1 MRKLTYTFAA
11 IALLGAACT
20 DFEDLNTDP
29 KSTVEVPAD
38 ALFLAGEKNLV
49 DVYTSANLTTS
60 PFRILSQVWTQT
72 SNVGEARY
80 NFTQSN
86 APGGWWKVIYT
97 KALANLSEA
106 KSLYAEEKTI
116 STAARKNKELITD
129 VLEVYAFSLLVNT
142 YGDIPYSEAL
152 NRRIPFPKY
161 DDART
166 IINDLLARLDAAIA
180 GLDVN
185 AASFGAADKIYQGDV
200 GKWKKFSASLKLKL
214 AILLADDA
222 DVALATKKASEA
234 ISVGVF
240 TSNAD
245 NAEFPY
251 LSTPVANA
259 NPLRQYLVT
268 DDAWSKYFAPAELFI
283 NTLNNLNDPRRS
295 VLFTPAAGGGYVG
308 ASVGVTGAYSGL
320 TEYWTAASAPG
331 VLLDYA
337 EVAFLLAEAAERGV
351 NTGATAETHYN
362 NAVTAS
368 LEALGITDDSGD
380 ITDYLAQSQ
389 VAYATAT
396 GDWRQKIGVQKWLAF
411 ANRNWDAWT
420 EIRRLGHP
428 DLNVL
433 SPPAGTDE
441 NLPLRLYYPPEEQ
454 NSNSLHWD
462 EAVRKLPGGNDAV
475 SAKLFWQR

>member
-1 MRKLTYTFAA
+1 MRKITYTFAA
-11 IALLGAACT
+11 ATLIGLAACT

-29 KSTVEVPAD
+29 KSTVEVPAN

-49 DVYTSANLTTS
+49 DIYTSANLTSS

-80 NFTQSN
+80 NFTQYN
-86 APGGWWKVIYT
+86 APGGWWKAIYT
-97 KALANLSEA
+97 KVLANLSEA
-106 KSLYAEEKTI
+106 KSLYAEEKNT
-116 STAARKNKELITD
+116 SAAVRRNKELITD

-152 NRRIPFPKY
+152 NRTIPFPKY

-166 IINDLLARLDAAIA
+166 IINDLLVRLDAAIA

-185 AASFGAADKIYQGDV
+185 AASFDAADKIYQGDV
-200 GKWKKFSASLKLKL
+200 AKWKKFSASLKLKL
-214 AILLADDA
+214 ALLLADTDDA
-222 DVALATKKASEA
+222 TAQKASEA
-234 ISVGVF
+234 ISAGVF
-240 TSNAD
+240 TSNDD
-245 NAEFPY
+245 NAGFPY
-251 LSTPVANA
+251 LSSPVANA

-268 DDAWSKYFAPAELFI
+268 EDAWSKYFAPAKLFI
-283 NTLNNLNDPRRS
+283 QTLAGLNDPRLA
-295 VLFTPAAGGGYVG
+295 VLFTSAAGGEYAGADVG
-308 ASVGVTGAYSGL
+308 EAGAYSGL
-320 TEYWTAASAPG
+320 TTYWTAADAPG
-331 VLLDYA
+331 ILLDYA

-351 NTGATAETHYN
+351 NTGATAATHYN

-368 LEALGITDDSGD
+368 LTALGVDQGD
-380 ITDYLAQSQ
+380 ITTYLTQSE
-389 VAYATAT
+389 VAYATAA
-396 GDWRQKIGVQKWLAF
+396 GDWRRKIGTQKWLAF

-428 DLNVL
+428 DLNTL

-441 NLPLRLYYPPEEQ
+441 RLPLRLYYPPEEQ
-454 NSNSLHWD
+454 NSNSLHWS
-462 EAVRKLPGGNDAV
+462 EAVSKLPGGNDAL

>member
-1 MRKLTYTFAA
+1 MKKLIYIFAA
-11 IALLGAACT
+11 AALLSFTACT

-29 KSTVEVPAD
+29 KSTVEVPAN
-38 ALFLAGEKNLV
+38 ALFLAGEKNLA

-80 NFTQSN
+80 NFTQYN
-86 APGGWWKVIYT
+86 APGGWWKTIYT

-106 KSLYAEEKTI
+106 KRLYAEEKTT
-116 STAARKNKELITD
+116 SEEARKNKGLITD

-152 NRRIPFPKY
+152 NRSIPFPKY

-200 GKWKKFSASLKLKL
+200 AKWKKFSASLKLKL
-214 AILLADDA
+214 ALLLADADA
-222 DVALATKKASEA
+222 TAATQKASEA
-234 ISVGVF
+234 ITAGVF

-245 NAEFPY
+245 NAKFPY
-251 LSTPVANA
+251 LSSAVANA

-268 DDAWSKYFAPAELFI
+268 EEAWSKYFAPAELFI
-283 NTLNNLNDPRRS
+283 QTLEDLNDPRLS
-295 VLFTPAAGGGYVG
+295 VLFTEAVGGGYAG
-308 ASVGVTGAYSGL
+308 AGAGEAGAYSGL

-351 NTGATAETHYN
+351 NTGATAEAHYN

-368 LEALGITDDSGD
+368 LAALEIDDSD
-380 ITDYLAQSQ
+380 ITTYLAQSE
-389 VAYATAT
+389 VAYTTAT
-396 GDWRQKIGVQKWLAF
+396 GDWRRKIGVQKWLAF

-428 DLNVL
+428 NLNTL
-433 SPPAGTDE
+433 SPPAGADE
-441 NLPLRLYYPPEEQ
+441 SLPLRLYYPPEEQ
-454 NSNSLHWD
+454 NSNSLHWG
-462 EAVRKLPGGNDAV
+462 EAVHKLPGGNDAL

>member
-11 IALLGAACT
+11 VALLGASCT

-49 DVYTSANLTTS
+49 DIYTSANLTTS
-60 PFRILSQVWTQT
+60 PFRILSQLWTQT

-80 NFTQSN
+80 NFTQYN
-86 APGGWWKVIYT
+86 APGGWWKAIYT

-106 KSLYAEEKTI
+106 KSLYAEEKTT
-116 STAARKNKELITD
+116 SATVRKNKELITD

-166 IINDLLARLDAAIA
+166 IVDDLLVRLDAAIA

-200 GKWKKFSASLKLKL
+200 AKWKKFSASLKLKL
-214 AILLADDA
+214 ALLLADADA
-222 DVALATKKASEA
+222 TLATQKASEA
-234 ISVGVF
+234 ISAGVF

-268 DDAWSKYFAPAELFI
+268 EDAWSKYFAPAKLFI
-283 NTLNNLNDPRRS
+283 DKLKSLNDPRLS
-295 VLFTPAAGGGYVG
+295 VLFTQIAGGYAGANVG
-308 ASVGVTGAYSGL
+308 EEGAYSGL
-320 TEYWTAASAPG
+320 TGYWTDADAPG

-337 EVAFLLAEAAERGV
+337 EVAFLLAEAVERGV
-351 NTGATAETHYN
+351 NTGVTAGAHYN

-368 LEALGITDDSGD
+368 LEALGITDDDD
-380 ITDYLAQSQ
+380 ITDYLTQTE
-389 VAYATAT
+389 VAYTTAT
-396 GDWRQKIGVQKWLAF
+396 GDWRQKIGIQKWLAF

-428 DLNVL
+428 DLDVL
-433 SPPAGTDE
+433 SPPAGADK

-462 EAVRKLPGGNDAV
+462 EAVRKLPGGNDAL

>member
-1 MRKLTYTFAA
+1 MRKSIYTFAA
-11 IALLGAACT
+11 AALLGFAACT

-29 KSTVEVPAD
+29 KSTVEVPAN
-38 ALFLAGEKNLV
+38 ALFLAGEKNLT

-80 NFTQSN
+80 NFTQYN
-86 APGGWWKVIYT
+86 APGGWWKAIYT

-106 KSLYAEEKTI
+106 KSLYAEEKTT
-116 STAARKNKELITD
+116 SEAVRKNKTLITD

-166 IINDLLARLDAAIA
+166 VINDLLARLDAAIA

-200 GKWKKFSASLKLKL
+200 VKWKKFSASLKLKL
-214 AILLADDA
+214 ALLLADADA
-222 DVALATKKASEA
+222 TVAAQKASEA
-234 ISVGVF
+234 ISAGVF

-251 LSTPVANA
+251 LSSAVANA

-268 DDAWSKYFAPAELFI
+268 EDAWSKYFAPAKLFI
-283 NTLNNLNDPRRS
+283 ETLEDLNDPRLP
-295 VLFTPAAGGGYVG
+295 VLFTEAAGGGYDG
-308 ASVGVTGAYSGL
+308 AEAGTAGTYSGL
-320 TEYWTAASAPG
+320 TAYWTAADAPG

-337 EVAFLLAEAAERGV
+337 EVAFLLVEAAERGV
-351 NTGATAETHYN
+351 SNTGATAGVHYT

-368 LEALGITDDSGD
+368 LSALGIDGGD
-380 ITDYLAQSQ
+380 ISAYLAQPE
-389 VAYATAT
+389 VAYATAV
-396 GDWRQKIGVQKWLAF
+396 GDWRQKIGTQKWLAF

-428 DLNVL
+428 NLNVL
-433 SPPAGTDE
+433 SPPAGAGE
-441 NLPLRLYYPPEEQ
+441 SLPLRFYYPPEEQ
-454 NSNSLHWD
+454 NSNSLHWG
-462 EAVRKLPGGNDAV
+462 EAVGKLPGGNDAL

>member
-1 MRKLTYTFAA
+1 MSKLTYTLAA
-11 IALLGAACT
+11 VALLGSAACT

-29 KSTVEVPAD
+29 KSAVEVPAD

-80 NFTQSN
+80 NFTQYN
-86 APGGWWKVIYT
+86 APGGWWKTIYT

-106 KSLYAEEKTI
+106 KSLYAEEKTT
-116 STAARKNKELITD
+116 SATVRKNKELITD

-161 DDART
+161 DDARA

-200 GKWKKFSASLKLKL
+200 ARWKKFSASLKLKL
-214 AILLADDA
+214 ALLLADADA
-222 DVALATKKASEA
+222 PFATQKASEA
-234 ISVGVF
+234 ISAGVF
-240 TSNAD
+240 TSNDD

-259 NPLRQYLVT
+259 NPLRQYLIT
-268 DDAWSKYFAPAELFI
+268 DAAWSKYFAPAKLFI
-283 NTLNNLNDPRRS
+283 DTLKALNDPRLS
-295 VLFTPAAGGGYVG
+295 VLFKQTAGEEYAGATVG
-308 ASVGVTGAYSGL
+308 EEGEYSDL
-320 TEYWTAASAPG
+320 TDYWTDADAPG

-337 EVAFLLAEAAERGV
+337 EVAFLLAEAAARGV
-351 NTGATAETHYN
+351 NTGATAAAHYN
-362 NAVTAS
+362 DAVTAS
-368 LEALGITDDSGD
+368 LAALNIDNTAITS
-380 ITDYLAQSQ
+380 YLAQSG
-389 VAYATAT
+389 VAYITAT
-396 GDWRQKIGVQKWLAF
+396 GDWRQKIGLQKWLAF

-420 EIRRLGHP
+420 EIRRLGYP
-428 DLNVL
+428 NLDVL

-441 NLPLRLYYPPEEQ
+441 GLPLRLYYPPEEQ
-454 NSNSLHWD
+454 NSNSLHWG
-462 EAVRKLPGGNDAV
+462 EAVRKLPGGKDAL

>member
-11 IALLGAACT
+11 AALLSFAACT
-20 DFEDLNTDP
+20 NFEDLNTDP
-29 KSTVEVPAD
+29 KSTVEVPAN

-49 DVYTSANLTTS
+49 DIYTSADLTTA
-60 PFRILSQVWTQT
+60 PFRILSQIWTQT

-80 NFTQSN
+80 NFTQYN
-86 APGGWWKVIYT
+86 APGGWWKAIYT

-106 KSLYAEEKTI
+106 KSLYAEEKNT
-116 STAARKNKELITD
+116 SVAVRKNKELITD

-180 GLDVN
+180 GLDVD

-200 GKWKKFSASLKLKL
+200 VKWKKFSASLKLKL
-214 AILLADDA
+214 ALLLADTDA
-222 DVALATKKASEA
+222 AVAAQKASEA
-234 ISVGVF
+234 ITAGVF

-245 NAEFPY
+245 DAKFPY
-251 LSTPVANA
+251 LSSAVANA

-268 DDAWSKYFAPAELFI
+268 GDAWSKYFAPAKLFI
-283 NTLNNLNDPRRS
+283 ETFSDLNDPRLS
-295 VLFTPAAGGGYVG
+295 VLFTPTAEGNYVG
-308 ASVGVTGAYSGL
+308 ADAGVAGVYSGL
-320 TEYWTAASAPG
+320 TTYWIAADAPG

-351 NTGATAETHYN
+351 SNTGATAGTHYS
-362 NAVTAS
+362 NAITAS
-368 LEALGITDDSGD
+368 LTALGINNDGVTS
-380 ITDYLAQSQ
+380 YLARSA

-396 GDWRQKIGVQKWLAF
+396 GDWRQKIGTQKWLAF

-428 DLNVL
+428 DLNAL
-433 SPPAGTDE
+433 SQPAGTDE
-441 NLPLRLYYPPEEQ
+441 HLPLRLYYPPEEQ
-454 NSNSLHWD
+454 NTNSLHWN
-462 EAVRKLPGGNDAV
+462 EAVRKLPGGTDAL